1 MEPVLLVTLRD
12 VLCASLSLDDGLS
25 SLQNIVSRTPEDSD
39 LLFDIARS
47 LEEIILRRPGLAS
60 AKLTE
65 LTVRLSF
72 KPDRTLPELL
82 TLLDARYT
90 SGHRRAECE
99 LLPDIEAIPTLIDIL
114 GELLQAVDSAIQLN
128 LRPVLPFF
136 ADEVLMTV
144 DAIHDRRHPQ
154 TDAMML
160 REVHSLAWSLV
171 ETGFFEGA
179 ELLMNRLI
187 EISRE
192 NQMEEFE
199 FEVTFDYACVLTEL
213 RLFNQSR
220 NLLNNLEKVARERKE
235 KFKLAEVTLQLGV
248 NETRDDTVSYTL
260 ARKIGDKAAE
270 LYEIALKEGLT
281 SRDDLGLAHLVI
293 GSSILV
299 NGWREAVNEA
309 VHRLEMSL
317 RIYDTIEELT
327 PDQSLHV
334 FRSLS
339 GLGFAHGLMGDHEN
353 MKHALEYVNRA
364 RSILDNTGDE
374 LKDVDIERAR
384 LENMIG
390 WACLFTD
397 SDEFW
402 PMGLESFQRAL
413 QLREAMLEMDR
424 ATDLEILGTRMG
436 LGLSQMRAA
445 ERSEEAS
452 PERLRDILVQYV
464 PLFPTDNRAFVEVAI
479 STYNVVWL
487 ITRHGGS
494 IPPRLLRLLDDLD
507 KMLVDAP
514 VSEDSMFIEGVS
526 LVVPYL
532 SKSWSALLERS
543 KGMCRAGNSLA
554 DVANLTAAMSASKL
568 NLDALGLEM
577 GGRIQPAV
585 DDMVIRV
592 DSLLGNYW
600 LGQAYLV
607 QTIRDFYENRDYSQ
621 LATGLYRCA
630 ITFGEVM
637 EMEVEF
643 GESSEFIRAVAA
655 TLTQILRRFAIALE
669 NQYAAYINRGLFE
682 GAPPAVDE
690 SRYNFLLSDDWL
702 GLIKI
707 TNAYLEMVE
716 RSEMAPAQPYLNAV
730 FSNIS
735 RGLRMMDSISLVD
748 RRVLA
753 HLGAV
758 MNKRYYMRM

>member
-1 MEPVLLVTLRD
+1 VEPVLLVTLRD

-25 SLQNIVSRTPEDSD
+25 TIQNIPFRTPEESD
-39 LLFDIARS
+39 LLFDIARAI
-47 LEEIILRRPGLAS
+47 EEIILRRPGLAS

-72 KPDRTLPELL
+72 KSDRTLPELL

-99 LLPDIEAIPTLIDIL
+99 LKPDIEAIPRLIDIL

-154 TDAMML
+154 TDAMVL

-171 ETGFFEGA
+171 EAGFFEGA

-187 EISRE
+187 DISRD
-192 NQMEEFE
+192 NKMDEFE

-213 RLFNQSR
+213 RMFDQSR
-220 NLLNNLEKVARERKE
+220 DLLNSLEKIARKRKD
-235 KFKLAEVTLQLGV
+235 KLKLAEVTLQLGV
-248 NETRDDTVSYTL
+248 NETRDDSISYKL

-270 LYEIALKEGLT
+270 LYEGALKAGLV
-281 SRDDLGLAHLVI
+281 SKGDLGVAHLVI

-309 VHRLEMSL
+309 VDRLDMGLKIFDS
-317 RIYDTIEELT
+317 IETLSPEH
-327 PDQSLHV
+327 SLHI
-334 FRSLS
+334 FRTLS
-339 GLGFAHGLMGDHEN
+339 GLGFAHGLLGDHEN
-353 MKHALEYVNRA
+353 MVLAFDYLNRA
-364 RSILDNTGDE
+364 KSVLEDSGKDFKDAEVE
-374 LKDVDIERAR
+374 LAR

-390 WACLFTD
+390 WVCLCTD

-402 PMGLESFQRAL
+402 STGLASFQRAL
-413 QLREAMLEMDR
+413 EIREKLFEEGKG
-424 ATDLEILGTRMG
+424 TDLEIIGTRMG
-436 LGLSQMRAA
+436 LGLSQLRME
-445 ERSEEAS
+445 ERSDEAS
-452 PERLRDILVQYV
+452 PESLRDILVQYV
-464 PLFPTDNRAFVEVAI
+464 PLFPTDTRAFVEVAI

-487 ITRHGGS
+487 NVRHGGS
-494 IPPRLLRLLDDLD
+494 IPPRLLRLLDDID
-507 KMLVDAP
+507 RMLVDSP
-514 VSEDSMFIEGVS
+514 VSEDAMFIEGVS

-532 SKSWSALLERS
+532 SKSWSTLLERS
-543 KGMCRAGNSLA
+543 KAMSREGNNLA
-554 DVANLTAAMSASKL
+554 DVANLTAAMSASKM
-568 NLDALGLEM
+568 NVDALSLEVA
-577 GGRIQPAV
+577 GRIQPAV
-585 DDMVIRV
+585 DDEVIRV
-592 DSLLGNYW
+592 DSLLGHYW
-600 LGQAYLV
+600 LGQTYLV

-630 ITFGEVM
+630 LSFGEVM

-643 GESSEFIRAVAA
+643 GESSEFIKAVAA
-655 TLTQILRRFAIALE
+655 SLSQTLRRFALALE
-669 NQYAAYINRGLFE
+669 NQYAAYINRSLFE
-682 GAPPAVDE
+682 KTPPAVDE
-690 SRYNFLLSDDWL
+690 SSYNFLLADDWL
-702 GLIKI
+702 GLVKI

-716 RSEMAPAQPYLNAV
+716 RSELVPAQPYLNAV

-735 RGLRMMDSISLVD
+735 RGLKMMDETSLVD

-753 HLGAV
+753 YLGTV